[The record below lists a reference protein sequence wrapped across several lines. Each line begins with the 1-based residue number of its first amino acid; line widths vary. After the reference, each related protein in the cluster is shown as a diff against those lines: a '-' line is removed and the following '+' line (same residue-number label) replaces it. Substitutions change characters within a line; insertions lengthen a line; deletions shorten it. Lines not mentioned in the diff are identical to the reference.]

1 MLIDRIIAGT
11 QQITPRDEFDKL
23 LASNKKLVIK
33 FGMDPTAPDIHLGH
47 TVVLSKLKLF
57 QELGHQVVLIIGDFT
72 AMIGDPTGR
81 SKTRPPLEPAQI
93 AANAETYLNQVG
105 KILDLSKLTVRR
117 NSEWLDKLSSRD
129 WVKLCGKV
137 TLARI
142 IERDD
147 FVKRMAEQLPIGF
160 HELLYPLMQGYDSVE
175 LGAHIELGG
184 TDQTFNLLMGRHL
197 QEQAGLPAQVIIT
210 TPILEGLDGVNKM
223 SKSLGNYIGL
233 TDEPDQVFGKIMSI
247 SDTLMWRYFELL
259 LMYTPA
265 ELALLK
271 QDIATQKIHPME
283 LKKTLA
289 SKIVEKFWGA
299 AAAEAGKMAFE
310 KLFQKKDGAD
320 FSLAEEVFLPAE
332 TGVEIGI
339 IDLLKVVGTVE
350 SGSEARRLITSGAV
364 TVNGQKIVD
373 IKGLVST
380 EHEIQLRVGKHRFFR
395 VRIRASNRSS

>member
-1 MLIDRIIAGT
+1 MDKKLLIDRIIAGT
-11 QQITPRDEFDKL
+11 QQITPREEFDKL
-23 LASNKKLVIK
+23 LASDKKLVIK

-81 SKTRPPLEPAQI
+81 SKTRPPLDPAQI

-105 KILDLSKLTVRR
+105 KILDLSKLIIRR
-117 NSEWLDKLSSRD
+117 NSEWLDTLSSRD
-129 WVKLCGKV
+129 WIKLCAKV

-147 FVKRMAEQLPIGF
+147 FVKRMAEQQPIGF

-233 TDEPDQVFGKIMSI
+233 TEEPDQVFGKIMSI

-259 LMYTPA
+259 LSYTPQEIA
-265 ELALLK
+265 GLQ
-271 QDIATQKIHPME
+271 QDIRFEKIHPMD
-283 LKKTLA
+283 LKKNLA
-289 SKIVEKFWGA
+289 SAVLEKFWGPEA
-299 AAAEAGKMAFE
+299 ADAGKTAFE
-310 KLFQKKDGAD
+310 QLFQKRDGAD
-320 FSLAEEVFLPAE
+320 FALAEQVDLPAE
-332 TGVEIGI
+332 IPAQFGI
-339 IDLLKVVGTVE
+339 IDLLKLVDSVS

-364 TVNGQKIVD
+364 TVNGQKIAD
-373 IKGLVST
+373 IKAFIDT
-380 EHEIQLRVGKHRFFR
+380 TQEIQLKVGKHRFFR
-395 VRIRASNRSS
+395 ITKKS